1 MPRLMWWLALALFGC
16 PKSDAEGKR
25 STTLA
30 TARERV
36 AYLCDY
42 ALCPTQPE
50 DAAFHIYPGD
60 DGTIVHAV
68 VKIDPNDVH
77 RWSMGCDNLTVEAR
91 PKWLNEVMGPTG
103 WKVKTIPDTWRCA
116 GEKRVIHVKEAIVI
130 RSLLRAD

>member
-1 MPRLMWWLALALFGC
+1 MLFLAAC

-25 STTLA
+25 STSFA
-30 TARERV
+30 NVKERV

-42 ALCPTQPE
+42 ATCPSHPE
-50 DAAFHIYPGD
+50 DAAFHIYSGD

-91 PKWLNEVMGPTG
+91 PKWLNEVMPAS
-103 WKVKTIPDTWRCA
+103 WKVKTIPDTWRCP
-116 GEKRVIHVKEAIVI
+116 GEKRVIHVKEAIII
-130 RSLLRAD
+130 RSLLRPE